1 MPPPGKKLVMFVDD
15 INMPSVET
23 YGAQPPIELLRQY
36 IDYKGVYD
44 RKGLFWKCIEDV
56 VLIICAAPPGGG
68 RSALTARFS
77 RHFNVMNVPDS
88 SQEILTDIFSKIIKN
103 FLKTKQFKK
112 EIQELGENNSIVS
125 ATLEIYELIS

>member
-1 MPPPGKKLVMFVDD
+1 
-15 INMPSVET
+15 
-23 YGAQPPIELLRQY
+23 
-36 IDYKGVYD
+36 
-44 RKGLFWKCIEDV
+44 
-56 VLIICAAPPGGG
+56 
-68 RSALTARFS
+68 
-77 RHFNVMNVPDS
+77 MNVPDS